1 MYFAALFDCFY
12 SMGITVSR
20 KNERMPGS
28 RATQNR
34 AKEKISFLTR
44 PTNQVL
50 YSQLVKYNPEQ
61 NHAYFFLSGVFE
73 FIIILDPL
81 VRLTLLKTA
90 IVLLDNCKI
99 LKYVDLRTLLQ
110 IASII

>member
-1 MYFAALFDCFY
+1 MH
-12 SMGITVSR
+12 T
-20 KNERMPGS
+20 
-28 RATQNR
+28 
-34 AKEKISFLTR
+34 
-44 PTNQVL
+44 
-50 YSQLVKYNPEQ
+50 
-61 NHAYFFLSGVFE
+61 FFLSGVFE

-110 IASII
+110 IASIIWIFLTAVSLKALILVHIL